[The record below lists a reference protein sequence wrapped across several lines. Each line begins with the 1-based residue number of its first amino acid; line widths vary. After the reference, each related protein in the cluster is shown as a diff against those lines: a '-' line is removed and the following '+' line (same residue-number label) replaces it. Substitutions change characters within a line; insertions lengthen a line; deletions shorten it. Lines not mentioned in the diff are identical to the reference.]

1 MGIEEEKKKE
11 IAVIGSEEFQLGF
24 KLAGVQK
31 TYSSEE
37 FEQKIQELLE
47 NSEIG
52 ILVTEETE
60 IQASSKKVQNMIEAS
75 VDPVVIGLSEEAESE
90 RLQEK
95 IRKAIGADIT

>member
-1 MGIEEEKKKE
+1 MTIEEGKKKE
-11 IAVIGSEEFQLGF
+11 IAVIGSEEFRLGF

-31 TYSSEE
+31 TFSSEN
-37 FEQKIQELLE
+37 FETRIKDLL
-47 NSEIG
+47 NDSEIG
-52 ILVTEETE
+52 ILVTEESL
-60 IQASSKKVQNMIEAS
+60 IQASNKKVRKMIEGS